1 MLRVL
6 FEQKSIE
13 LGSIKPEVVRRL
25 PLTGAGRDLYREEGE
40 AKQGND
46 LMGCGLS
53 GRLIWESIVGCL

>member
-13 LGSIKPEVVRRL
+13 LGSIKLEVIRRT
-25 PLTGAGRDLYREEGE
+25 PLTEAGRDLHREEGE

-46 LMGCGLS
+46 LMGCSLS
-53 GRLIWESIVGCL
+53 GRLIWESLVGCL